1 MRAFG
6 RCARLLVW
14 FAACALSAGVV
25 AQQNR
30 STSHSAD
37 ADGSIVRVAQAERAR
52 ALETS
57 AHTYPN
63 KPIRYISPY
72 APGGSTSFIARLIG
86 QQLTEAWGQQ
96 VVVDN
101 RGGANTIIG
110 TQAAVTARA
119 DGYTLVSLGATLP
132 GNHWLAKTPYDA
144 LKDIAAI
151 ATVSKYENVLVVP
164 PSLPVNTVADLI
176 ALAKAKPGQITY
188 GSSSIGG
195 PTHLL
200 AELFNTV
207 AGIKT
212 LQIPYK
218 GGGPAVTDLM
228 GGHIQFFFSNPVNV
242 AAQIKNARLRALG
255 VTGESRN
262 VAFPDVPTFA
272 EEGLPGMSL
281 SNWQGVG
288 GPAGIPKSIID
299 KVAGEI
305 RKLVAKPDTKE
316 KLNAAGSEPYY
327 NNPEQTAALIRS
339 DIVKYGK
346 IIKDANIKV
355 D

>member
-1 MRAFG
+1 MPYDIEKD
-6 RCARLLVW
+6 
-14 FAACALSAGVV
+14 FA
-25 AQQNR
+25 
-30 STSHSAD
+30 
-37 ADGSIVRVAQAERAR
+37 
-52 ALETS
+52 
-57 AHTYPN
+57 
-63 KPIRYISPY
+63 PI
-72 APGGSTSFIARLIG
+72 T
-86 QQLTEAWGQQ
+86 
-96 VVVDN
+96 VVVS
-101 RGGANTIIG
+101 
-110 TQAAVTARA
+110 Q
-119 DGYTLVSLGATLP
+119 P
-132 GNHWLAKTPYDA
+132 MC
-144 LKDIAAI
+144 
-151 ATVSKYENVLVVP
+151 LVVNP
-164 PSLPVNTVADLI
+164 ALPVKSVQDLI

-212 LQIPYK
+212 LHIPYK

-272 EEGLPGMSL
+272 EQGLPGMSL

-299 KVAGEI
+299 KIAGEI

-316 KLNAAGSEPYY
+316 KLNAVGSEPYY

-339 DIVKYGK
+339 DIAKYGK